1 MTTVLNFLTFSSPRH
16 AKCKHKTNIKFNL
29 FVEAGGFTST
39 EKKPANYF
47 LQKIPNNC
55 QKKMDSLTV
64 EISLSCSRSLGAWPS
79 ERNNGV
85 VFSSVIN
92 YVSIVM
98 KISNYKYF
106 VMIL

>member
-1 MTTVLNFLTFSSPRH
+1 MTTVLNFVSFSSPWH
-16 AKCKHKTNIKFNL
+16 AKCKHKTNIKCNL
-29 FVEAGGFTST
+29 FVETGGFTST

-64 EISLSCSRSLGAWPS
+64 EISLSYIKQTSRSLGAWPS
-79 ERNNGV
+79 EKNHV
-85 VFSSVIN
+85 VFSSSVIN

-98 KISNYKYF
+98 RISNY
-106 VMIL
+106 